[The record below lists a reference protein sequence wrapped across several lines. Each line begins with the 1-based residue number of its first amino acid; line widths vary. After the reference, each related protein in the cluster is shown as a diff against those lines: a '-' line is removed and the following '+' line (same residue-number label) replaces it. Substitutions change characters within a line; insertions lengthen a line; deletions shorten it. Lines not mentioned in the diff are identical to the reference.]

1 MKKGDTRERC
11 MAAAAAAAGWLSVYI
26 CVCARAWGGVNI

>member
-11 MAAAAAAAGWLSVYI
+11 MAVAAAAWLSVYI
-26 CVCARAWGGVNI
+26 CVCARAWGEG